1 VKAEEERES
10 SRSEQWLRMN
20 SKIQKIELND
30 GHSIPVLGF
39 GTYATEEVI
48 KKVWGLRA

>member
-1 VKAEEERES
+1 
-10 SRSEQWLRMN
+10 M
-20 SKIQKIELND
+20 QKMELND

-48 KKVWGLRA
+48 KNGSGIKGR